1 MGTGPGHVARAI
13 EAAFAAEPGSAFS
26 VDELCRRVY
35 RGADRV
41 EKKHRVAVLRA
52 AKANPRLIYLPSY
65 LSGGT
70 LIFFELGSVK
80 GYGLARLKAT
90 NYSGKSDAE
99 LRGRLRKGGVCHELV
114 APGGDWYRQV
124 EMLQGA

>member
-1 MGTGPGHVARAI
+1 MSTGQGHVGRGI
-13 EAAFAAEPGSAFS
+13 EAAFAAKPGSAFC
-26 VDELCRRVY
+26 VDELCRQVY

-52 AKANPRLIYLPSY
+52 AKANPRLIYLPSH

-80 GYGLARLKAT
+80 GYGLARLKST
-90 NYSGKSDAE
+90 NYAGRPETE
-99 LRGRLRKGGVCHELV
+99 LRARLRKGGLCHELV
-114 APGGDWYRQV
+114 APGG
-124 EMLQGA
+124 G